1 MDQVAEPRASEKE
14 RREWLASALENGLVL
29 VDSSGEILW
38 MDSTTRSR
46 VNGELQALALPLAKP
61 EQALDCFIAPATV
74 EINGRT
80 VTVGVVQEQAESNP
94 ASDVL
99 AALETVMADTT
110 SWFTRTVIERL
121 KALRQTGQEEQP
133 TDAAVARAAEVDLL
147 SDREREV
154 LGLICEGMSDV
165 QMSDALGLSE
175 NTVRNHIAALY
186 RKIGVN
192 RRTQAIIWAR
202 ERGITSRAA
211 LAPSRRRRPAPP
223 PGRSLPY

>member
-1 MDQVAEPRASEKE
+1 MD
-14 RREWLASALENGLVL
+14 N
-29 VDSSGEILW
+29 
-38 MDSTTRSR
+38 TTRER
-46 VNGELQALALPLAKP
+46 VNGELQNLPLPLAKP
-61 EQALDCFIAPATV
+61 ERALECFISPTTV
-74 EINGRT
+74 EINGEA
-80 VTVGVVQEQAESNP
+80 VTIGVVQEQTESKQS
-94 ASDVL
+94 SDVI
-99 AALETVMADTT
+99 AALEAVMADTT

-121 KALRQTGQEEQP
+121 KALRQPGQEEAAA
-133 TDAAVARAAEVDLL
+133 DAAAARAAEVDLL

-202 ERGITSRAA
+202 ERGITNRSA
-211 LAPSRRRRPAPP
+211 LRPHRRRPQ
-223 PGRSLPY
+223 PGKSLPY